1 MSYTTKKEYVQ
12 LIKKFLKPLKKHMG
26 IHGLELGSS
35 SACYSDKT
43 AQAEGFLRVLW
54 GIAPLAAGGEDCDDW
69 IKLYNDHF
77 EKCTDRTL
85 EDYWGDCGI
94 GDQLFVEMTPLLMLF
109 CLQKINFGHL

>member
-35 SACYSDKT
+35 SARYSDKT

-54 GIAPLAAGGEDCDDW
+54 GIAPTV
-69 IKLYNDHF
+69 H
-77 EKCTDRTL
+77 
-85 EDYWGDCGI
+85 
-94 GDQLFVEMTPLLMLF
+94 
-109 CLQKINFGHL
+109 